1 MSTAPDEPSTRP
13 IPHTNQILTALR
25 RAAAAELERKRR
37 LGHYAVSWEN
47 GEVVLR
53 GDDAPTLEPRALQ
66 AAEPQGPVY
75 AVSKHE
81 DASN

>member
-13 IPHTNQILTALR
+13 IPDTNQILTALR

-53 GDDAPTLEPRALQ
+53 GDDAPAPETQSLR
-66 AAEPQGPVY
+66 AAEPGGPVY
-75 AVSKHE
+75 Q
-81 DASN
+81 ASLPGGGST

>member
-1 MSTAPDEPSTRP
+1 LHD
-13 IPHTNQILTALR
+13 ALQE
-25 RAAAAELERKRR
+25 AVTAELERKRR
-37 LGHYAVSWEN
+37 LGHYVVLWED
-47 GEVVLR
+47 GQLLLR